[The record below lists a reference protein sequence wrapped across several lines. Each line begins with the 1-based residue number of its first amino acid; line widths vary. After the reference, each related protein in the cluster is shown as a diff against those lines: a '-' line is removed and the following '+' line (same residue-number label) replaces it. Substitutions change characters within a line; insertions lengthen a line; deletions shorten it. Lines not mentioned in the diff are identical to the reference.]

1 MKRLL
6 VISHFLSC
14 NFGDKS
20 QSYNL
25 LDKLKDINI
34 NIQLCNFSSFD
45 DKNIQ
50 DIVFGKKVYSPT
62 TILEDSNE
70 IDNCILFTG
79 SIGVNS
85 SYHEYCEKIFNKVTN
100 NIIVIGGFSGD
111 LDKNSLHKILYLFNN
126 EKLTFY
132 SRTNNELELYKLLGE
147 TVTRNNVKSKYKYG
161 GDIII
166 NRALQYQVLNNKR
179 DKNVFILSYYIIENF
194 IQNMEKSNIKNIYNN
209 FLKVLSITDRII
221 LIDEYYD
228 KKVVGFLKEIN
239 CNIEIIKSYDIK
251 IISKAL
257 IDAKAVISCRLH
269 GAVLSTILG
278 IPTYMLPTDNN
289 KNANIYIPEANK
301 VLGSFKY
308 QSFAKEN
315 LCKIIYYEDLENFK
329 YDSYVCDYKL
339 ISEYIKLCVD
349 TELEIIKTVL

>member
-6 VISHFLSC
+6 IISHFLSC

-20 QSYNL
+20 QSYNF
-25 LDKLKDINI
+25 LDKVKNNNI

-45 DKNIQ
+45 DKKIE
-50 DIVFGKKVYSPT
+50 DIVFGKKVYSPS
-62 TILEDSNE
+62 TIVEDSNK

-111 LDKNSLHKILYLFNN
+111 LDKKGLHKILYLFNN
-126 EKLTFY
+126 DKLTFY

-147 TVTRNNVKSKYKYG
+147 TVTGNSIKSKYKYG
-161 GDIII
+161 GDIIM
-166 NRALQYQVLNNKR
+166 NRGLQYQVLNNKR
-179 DKNVFILSYYIIENF
+179 YKNVFILSDYL
-194 IQNMEKSNIKNIYNN
+194 IQNIKNSTIKNVYNN

-221 LIDEYYD
+221 LIDEYGD
-228 KKVVGFLKEIN
+228 KKVVEFIKEIN
-239 CNIEIIKSYDIK
+239 CNIEIIKSYDIR

-257 IDAKAVISCRLH
+257 IDAKTVISCRLH

-289 KNANIYIPEANK
+289 KNANIYIPEGNK
-301 VLGSFKY
+301 ILGSFKY

-315 LCKIIYYEDLENFK
+315 LCKIIYYEDLENFN
-329 YDSYVCDYKL
+329 YDGYVCDYNL